1 MLKKTP
7 TMQIKVFEMP
17 PVKLFDFHRGAKVP
31 SFVCIT
37 NNVIAQPIWN
47 QLNIFQLPLTIKKQF
62 HDDLRRW
69 KNKLLA

>member
-37 NNVIAQPIWN
+37 NHVIAQPI
-47 QLNIFQLPLTIKKQF
+47 
-62 HDDLRRW
+62 
-69 KNKLLA
+69 